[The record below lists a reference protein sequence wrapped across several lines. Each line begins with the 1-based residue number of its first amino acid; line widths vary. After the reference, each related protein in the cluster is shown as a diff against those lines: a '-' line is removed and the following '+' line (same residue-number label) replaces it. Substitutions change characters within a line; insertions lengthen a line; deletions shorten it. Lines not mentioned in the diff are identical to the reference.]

1 MSVPQP
7 TSNSALNQATFESLL
22 PSVVQIIQSTQPQPQ
37 SQPPAQTQQQQ
48 QEIAKATM
56 ALRTQLAAARDQVDA
71 LPGGEM
77 LLKDQQEVI
86 QMLKE
91 MRSQRRAQLA
101 RLANLSIHT
110 P

>member
-7 TSNSALNQATFESLL
+7 ASTSALSQATFESLL
-22 PSVVQIIQSTQPQPQ
+22 PSVVQIIQSTQPQPH
-37 SQPPAQTQQQQ
+37 AQTQQQQ

-86 QMLKE
+86 HMLQE
-91 MRSQRRAQLA
+91 MRSQRR
-101 RLANLSIHT
+101 
-110 P
+110 

>member
-1 MSVPQP
+1 MSQP
-7 TSNSALNQATFESLL
+7 ASANPAFNQSTFESLL
-22 PSVVQIIQSTQPQPQ
+22 PSVVQIIQSTQPQ
-37 SQPPAQTQQQQ
+37 SSAQTHQQQQ
-48 QEIAKATM
+48 DIAKATM
-56 ALRTQLAAARDQVDA
+56 ALRTQLATARDQIDA

-77 LLKDQQEVI
+77 LIKDQQEVI
-86 QMLKE
+86 HMLQE

>member
-1 MSVPQP
+1 MSVPQSA
-7 TSNSALNQATFESLL
+7 SNNTLSQSTFESLL
-22 PSVVQIIQSTQPQPQ
+22 PSVVQIIQSTQP
-37 SQPPAQTQQQQ
+37 QPPAQTQQQQ

-91 MRSQRRAQLA
+91 IRSQRRAQLA
-101 RLANLSIHT
+101 RLANLSIRMS
-110 P
+110 

>member
-1 MSVPQP
+1 MSLPQP
-7 TSNSALNQATFESLL
+7 TPASDYTFNQSTFESLL
-22 PSVVQIIQSTQPQPQ
+22 PSVVQIIQSTQP
-37 SQPPAQTQQQQ
+37 QPPAQTQQQQ

-56 ALRTQLAAARDQVDA
+56 ALRTQLVTARDQVDA

-101 RLANLSIHT
+101 RLANLSIQRS
-110 P
+110 